1 LKVTKVKE
9 LRFIELDVFSH
20 FRHLEE
26 RSIAMNIDRGM
37 IDTMYA
43 SLAPKTRTR
52 VDQAVKAVVE
62 AKERGGRV
70 VAVVG
75 SGPNIHEGVTTLIAE
90 LMHKKIIDGVSTSS
104 AVIGHEMAG
113 TLERVKRIDG
123 RAFGFDADKL
133 PCDGQFEISLI
144 SDKILE
150 AYQREVFIDVP
161 LYRRMRRA
169 EGNTIIK
176 VAGNMAYP
184 TGLRTERLA
193 RDVLA
198 LSRRHGLPFEQVAG
212 YGADPYTMI
221 GAGAQHQVPVLVT
234 VPQLVGSG
242 EVGLCIGDSIPISE
256 RCQRMARLLAGADV
270 IIESALALSQEI
282 HDGPFER
289 FTGHGIWA
297 DWEGGWT
304 YSLKDKKIVRID
316 LDPNLDK
323 AWQKERSS
331 GMVSA
336 AVDKGLP
343 KTTSMHIPFRMEM
356 SGFARIPGSLPVVG
370 DIGEIWPVMAAKVAD
385 ALGVK
390 LDLMSYKQSLPAG
403 QKFREW
409 IVRQVRPVDRD
420 RMFEA
425 VRQLV

>member
-1 LKVTKVKE
+1 
-9 LRFIELDVFSH
+9 
-20 FRHLEE
+20 
-26 RSIAMNIDRGM
+26 MNIDRE
-37 IDTMYA
+37 IIRTLYA
-43 SLAPKTRTR
+43 GLAPKTRSR
-52 VDQAVKAVVE
+52 VDQAVQAVVE

-104 AVIGHEMAG
+104 AVIGHEMGGA
-113 TLERVKRIDG
+113 LERVKRIDG
-123 RAFGFDADKL
+123 RAYGFDGDKL
-133 PCDGQFEISLI
+133 PLDGQFEVSLI
-144 SDKILE
+144 SEKLLK
-150 AYQREVFIDVP
+150 AYQRECDMDVP

-169 EGNTIIK
+169 RGNTIIK

-198 LSRRHGLPFEQVAG
+198 LSRRYGLPFEEVVG
-212 YGADPYTMI
+212 HGADPYTMI
-221 GAGAQHQVPVLVT
+221 GAGAQHKLPVLVT

-242 EVGLCIGDSIPISE
+242 EVGLSIGDSIPISE

-270 IIESALALSQEI
+270 IIESALALSQEV

-304 YSLKDKKIVRID
+304 YSLRDKKIIRID
-316 LDPNLDK
+316 LDPNLEK

-356 SGFARIPGSLPVVG
+356 SGFARIPGSLPLIG
-370 DIGEIWPVMAAKVAD
+370 DIGEIWPIMATKVAD
-385 ALGVK
+385 ALGVR
-390 LDLMSYKQSLPAG
+390 LDLMSCKQSLPAG
-403 QKFREW
+403 RKFREW
-409 IVRQVRPVDRD
+409 IVRHVKPVDRD
-420 RMFEA
+420 QMFGA
-425 VRQLV
+425 MKTVSVSK

>member
-1 LKVTKVKE
+1 
-9 LRFIELDVFSH
+9 
-20 FRHLEE
+20 
-26 RSIAMNIDRGM
+26 MNIDRGI
-37 IDTMYA
+37 IDAMYA
-43 SLAPKTRTR
+43 GLAPKTRNR
-52 VDQAVKAVVE
+52 VDQAVKTIVQ

-70 VAVVG
+70 VAALG

-104 AVIGHEMAG
+104 AVVGHEMAG
-113 TLERVKRIDG
+113 ALERVKRIDG

-133 PCDGQFEISLI
+133 PCDGQAEVSLI
-144 SDKILE
+144 SEKVLK
-150 AYQREVFIDVP
+150 AYQQEICIDAS
-161 LYRRMRRA
+161 LYRRMRRTK
-169 EGNTIIK
+169 GNTIIK

-193 RDVLA
+193 RDVLV
-198 LSRRHGLPFEQVAG
+198 LSRRYGLPFEQIAG

-221 GAGAQHQVPVLVT
+221 GAGAHHQIPVLVT

-242 EVGLCIGDSIPISE
+242 EVGVCIGDSIPISE
-256 RCQRMARLLAGADV
+256 RCQRMARLLAGADI

-289 FTGHGIWA
+289 YTGHGIWA
-297 DWEGGWT
+297 DREGGWT
-304 YSLKDKKIVRID
+304 YSLQDKKIIRID
-316 LDPNLDK
+316 LDPNLEK

-331 GMVSA
+331 GMVSN

-343 KTTSMHIPFRMEM
+343 KTISMHIPFRMEM

-370 DIGEIWPVMAAKVAD
+370 DVGEIWPVMATQVAD

-390 LDLMSYKQSLPAG
+390 LDLMSCKQSLPAG
-403 QKFREW
+403 QQFREW
-409 IVRQVRPVDRD
+409 IVRNVKPLDRD
-420 RMFEA
+420 RMFAA

>member
-1 LKVTKVKE
+1 MKD
-9 LRFIELDVFSH
+9 LD
-20 FRHLEE
+20 RALIDE
-26 RSIAMNIDRGM
+26 RYQALPR
-37 IDTMYA
+37 
-43 SLAPKTRTR
+43 KTRTR
-52 VDQAVKAVVE
+52 VDQAVKAIIE

-104 AVIGHEMAG
+104 AVVGHEMGG

-123 RAFGFDADKL
+123 KAFGFDADKL
-133 PCDGQFEISLI
+133 PCDGQLEVSLI
-144 SDKILE
+144 SEKVLK
-150 AYQREVFIDVP
+150 AYQREIYIDVP

-169 EGNTIIK
+169 KGNVIIK

-198 LSRRHGLPFEQVAG
+198 LSRRCGLPFEQVAG
-212 YGADPYTMI
+212 FGADPYTMI
-221 GAGAQHQVPVLVT
+221 GAGALHQVPVLVT
-234 VPQLVGSG
+234 VPQLVGGG

-256 RCQRMARLLAGADV
+256 RCQRMAHLLAGADV

-304 YSLKDKKIVRID
+304 YSLRDKKIVRID
-316 LDPNLDK
+316 LDPNLNK
-323 AWQKERSS
+323 AWQKERSA

-343 KTTSMHIPFRMEM
+343 KTLSMHIPFRMEM

-370 DIGEIWPVMAAKVAD
+370 DIGEIWPILATKTAD
-385 ALGVK
+385 ALGIK

-403 QKFREW
+403 QRFREW
-409 IVRQVRPVDRD
+409 IVRSVKPVDRD
-420 RMFEA
+420 RMFAAMRTQVLGVEHPVPSA
-425 VRQLV
+425 

>member
-1 LKVTKVKE
+1 
-9 LRFIELDVFSH
+9 
-20 FRHLEE
+20 
-26 RSIAMNIDRGM
+26 MNIDRRVVE
-37 IDTMYA
+37 TMYKGLSA
-43 SLAPKTRTR
+43 KTRAR
-52 VDQAVKAVVE
+52 VNQAVKTMIE

-90 LMHKKIIDGVSTSS
+90 LMHKGLIDGVSTSS
-104 AVIGHEMAG
+104 AVINHEMAG
-113 TLERVKRIDG
+113 TLEKVKRFDG
-123 RAFGFDADKL
+123 KAFGFDVDKL
-133 PCDGQFEISLI
+133 PCDGQFEVGMISKDQL
-144 SDKILE
+144 K
-150 AYQREVFIDVP
+150 AYQREIYIDDS

-169 EGNTIIK
+169 KGNTIIK

-193 RDVLA
+193 RDILA
-198 LSRRHGLPFEQVAG
+198 LSSRCGLPFEKVAG

-221 GAGAQHQVPVLVT
+221 GAGALNNIPVLVT
-234 VPQLVGSG
+234 VPQLIGGG
-242 EVGLCIGDSIPISE
+242 EVGLAVGDSIPLSE
-256 RCQRMARLLAGADV
+256 RCQRVAKLLAGADV

-282 HDGPFER
+282 HDGPFEL
-289 FTGHGIWA
+289 FTGHGIWS

-323 AWQKERSS
+323 AWKKERDSS
-331 GMVSA
+331 MVSD

-343 KTTSMHIPFRMEM
+343 KTKSMRIPFRMEM
-356 SGFARIPGSLPVVG
+356 SGFARIPGSIPVVG
-370 DIGEIWPVMAAKVAD
+370 DIGEIWPVMATKVAD

-403 QKFREW
+403 EKFREW
-409 IVRQVRPVDRD
+409 IVRRVRPVDRD
-420 RMFEA
+420 RMFESM
-425 VRQLV
+425 RQLASGSI